1 MLIVTAGLPGAGKST
16 IAEVVGNRLGL
27 PVVSVDPIESAILSA
42 GIDADQPT
50 GLAAYLVAETIAES
64 VLAGGGSVIVD
75 AVNAVEPAREQWVK
89 LAARQKVTLKFIE
102 VVCSDPELHRSRLAS
117 GAVGCAHIA
126 EPTWHAVEQSLDE
139 WEAWTGDDRRRA
151 AHHPGLG
158 AAARRERRAGARVP
172 RVLSAPDAPRA
183 DPASALRD
191 QARRRRPTASALD
204 STR

>member
-16 IAEVVGNRLGL
+16 IAEVVGNRIGA

-42 GIDADQPT
+42 GINADEPT

-75 AVNAVEPAREQWVK
+75 AVNAVEPARDQWVK
-89 LAARQKVTLKFIE
+89 LAARQQVAIKFLE

-117 GAVGCAHIA
+117 RGRRLAHIA

-139 WEAWTGDDRRRA
+139 WEAWTGTT
-151 AHHPGLG
+151 G
-158 AAARRERRAGARVP
+158 AVP
-172 RVLSAPDAPRA
+172 RITLDSVQPLGVNV
-183 DPASALRD
+183 D
-191 QARRRRPTASALD
+191 QALAFLES
-204 STR
+204 